1 MAKQMYNRTKPHVNI
16 GTIGH
21 IDHGKTTLTAALI
34 PALRNMFQQQETT
47 MQEAQPDKVK
57 IAVIG
62 DGMDPALVRRVASA
76 LTDKGY
82 EVVDKAEDA
91 THVLGQEGIRDFVA
105 AERRAVKV
113 EAERTIGRN
122 PWMKASAKKAKK
134 AKMKDLQRRAFT
146 GE

>member
-1 MAKQMYNRTKPHVNI
+1 
-16 GTIGH
+16 
-21 IDHGKTTLTAALI
+21 
-34 PALRNMFQQQETT
+34 
-47 MQEAQPDKVK
+47 MQEAQPDPVK
-57 IAVIG
+57 IVIVG
-62 DGMDPALVRRVASA
+62 DKGTDPKVIARMAAA

-134 AKMKDLQRRAFT
+134 AKMKELQRRAFT

>member
-1 MAKQMYNRTKPHVNI
+1 MLDAIKPRRPHVNV

-21 IDHGKTTLTAALI
+21 IDHGKTTLTAAL
-34 PALRNMFQQQETT
+34 LRMFQQETT
-47 MQEAQPDKVK
+47 MQEAQPDQVK
-57 IAVIG
+57 IAIVG
-62 DGMDPALVRRVASA
+62 DGFDTALVRRVATA

-82 EVVDKAEDA
+82 QVVDKAEDA
-91 THVLGQEGIRDFVA
+91 THVIGKEGVEDFAA
-105 AERRAVKV
+105 AERRQVKI

-134 AKMKDLQRRAFT
+134 AKMKELQRRAFT

>member
-1 MAKQMYNRTKPHVNI
+1 MLDAIKPRRPKVNV

-47 MQEAQPDKVK
+47 MQEAQPDQVK
-57 IAVIG
+57 IAIVG
-62 DGMDPALVRRVASA
+62 DGFDTALVRRVATA

-82 EVVDKAEDA
+82 QVVDKAEDA
-91 THVLGQEGIRDFVA
+91 THVIGKEGIEDFAA
-105 AERRAVKV
+105 AERRQVKI

>member
-1 MAKQMYNRTKPHVNI
+1 MLDAIKPRRPRVNV

-21 IDHGKTTLTAALI
+21 IDHGKTTLTAAL
-34 PALRNMFQQQETT
+34 LQMFQQETT
-47 MQEAQPDKVK
+47 MQEAQPDQVK

-62 DGMDPALVRRVASA
+62 DGMDPALVRRVATA

-91 THVLGQEGIRDFVA
+91 THVIGKEGIEDFAA
-105 AERRAVKV
+105 AERRQVKI

-122 PWMKASAKKAKK
+122 PWMKASAKKVKK
-134 AKMKDLQRRAFT
+134 AKMKELQRRAFT

>member
-1 MAKQMYNRTKPHVNI
+1 MLDAIKPRRPRVNV

-34 PALRNMFQQQETT
+34 PALRRLQEEA
-47 MQEAQPDKVK
+47 MQEAQPDQVK
-57 IAVIG
+57 IVIVG
-62 DGMDPALVRRVASA
+62 DNGTDPKVIARMAAA

-122 PWMKASAKKAKK
+122 PWMKASAKKVKK
-134 AKMKDLQRRAFT
+134 AKMKELQRRAFT

>member
-1 MAKQMYNRTKPHVNI
+1 MLDAIKPRRPRVNV

-34 PALRNMFQQQETT
+34 PALHRLQEEA
-47 MQEAQPDKVK
+47 MQEAQPDQVK
-57 IAVIG
+57 IAIVG
-62 DGMDPALVRRVASA
+62 DGFDTALVRRVATA

-82 EVVDKAEDA
+82 QVVDKAEDA
-91 THVLGQEGIRDFVA
+91 THVIGKEGIEDFAA
-105 AERRAVKV
+105 AERRQVKI

-134 AKMKDLQRRAFT
+134 AKMKELQRRAFT

>member
-1 MAKQMYNRTKPHVNI
+1 MLDAIKPRRPRVNV

-21 IDHGKTTLTAALI
+21 IDHGKTTLTAAL
-34 PALRNMFQQQETT
+34 LQMFQQETT
-47 MQEAQPDKVK
+47 MQEAQPDQVK
-57 IAVIG
+57 IAIVGDNGTDLKVIAR
-62 DGMDPALVRRVASA
+62 MAAA

-134 AKMKDLQRRAFT
+134 AKMKELQRRAFT

>member
-1 MAKQMYNRTKPHVNI
+1 MLDAIKPRRPRVNV

-21 IDHGKTTLTAALI
+21 IDHGKTTLTAAL
-34 PALRNMFQQQETT
+34 LRMFQQETT

-62 DGMDPALVRRVASA
+62 DGMDPALVRRVATA
-76 LTDKGY
+76 LTGKGY

-91 THVLGQEGIRDFVA
+91 THVIGKEGIEDFAA
-105 AERRAVKV
+105 AERRQVKI

>member
-1 MAKQMYNRTKPHVNI
+1 MLDAIKPRRPQVNV

-21 IDHGKTTLTAALI
+21 IDHGKTTLTAAL
-34 PALRNMFQQQETT
+34 LRMFQQETT

-62 DGMDPALVRRVASA
+62 DGMDPALVRRVATA

-91 THVLGQEGIRDFVA
+91 THVIGKEGIEDFAA
-105 AERRAVKV
+105 AERRQVKI

-134 AKMKDLQRRAFT
+134 AKMKELQRRAFT